1 MTCGA
6 TSISA
11 MRVATVPPYVVQ
23 RNRRS
28 HCAQRFIGG
37 EKFAINRQ
45 DGENPYRHF
54 GFGTQNETGLALQP
68 PEKRGE
74 RTVVP
79 VAHRTVLSLS
89 KPLSL
94 NGLRF
99 SFSKSAKLRPRR
111 NAADGAWVR
120 LELMHCNKTAASRSL
135 CRE

>member
-99 SFSKSAKLRPRR
+99 SFSNRKTETEAQRGRWRMGPF
-111 NAADGAWVR
+111 
-120 LELMHCNKTAASRSL
+120 ELMHCNKTAASRSL